1 MRFILGWITG
11 FILLVI
17 ISCVKHWDFIMA
29 AVGNNLWTLFNA
41 AMPSVIII
49 VMIFY
54 MIKSVFK

>member
-1 MRFILGWITG
+1 MRFILGWLVG

-17 ISCVKHWDFIMA
+17 VSCVKHWDFIVA
-29 AVGNNLWTLFNA
+29 CVGNNLWTLFNA
-41 AMPSVIII
+41 AMPSVIIV